1 MSQWGAL
8 DAKYSTGA
16 GANQRID
23 VPTCQQCLNGQCR
36 RHPKQDHGRSAARLQ
51 AEAGAQASG
60 TLDRMYDA
68 LVAPQIA
75 KAKKDLGDFDEK
87 AEREYAASAAK
98 DREKALKRKRKGLGE
113 EGQRLA
119 ASGLHG
125 GVVGLMTRS
134 DDDSSSSSS
143 SSSSGDRK
151 RRKKDKKKE
160 KKKLKKKVRC
170 GVLRS
175 ACPHAS
181 TTRYAARRRR
191 DVLTGTYP
199 HRQKKRLRRRKRKG
213 KRKKSGVSAS
223 PTRRRA
229 RRRTARS
236 RSRAAAPCRRRHHYP
251 LLRSNTSCC

>member
-16 GANQRID
+16 GAKQRVD

-143 SSSSGDRK
+143 SSSSGDKK
-151 RRKKDKKKE
+151 RRKKE
-160 KKKLKKKVRC
+160 KKKLKKK
-170 GVLRS
+170 
-175 ACPHAS
+175 A
-181 TTRYAARRRR
+181 
-191 DVLTGTYP
+191 
-199 HRQKKRLRRRKRKG
+199 KKALKKERK
-213 KRKKSGVSAS
+213 KRKKEKKKRKRESDASSSAASDGEVSEPRGGTVS
-223 PTRRRA
+223 P
-229 RRRTARS
+229 
-236 RSRAAAPCRRRHHYP
+236 PPP
-251 LLRSNTSCC
+251 LPVVEE

>member
-143 SSSSGDRK
+143 SSSSGDKK
-151 RRKKDKKKE
+151 RRKKE
-160 KKKLKKKVRC
+160 KKKLKKKAKKALKKERKK
-170 GVLRS
+170 
-175 ACPHAS
+175 
-181 TTRYAARRRR
+181 
-191 DVLTGTYP
+191 
-199 HRQKKRLRRRKRKG
+199 QKKEKKRRKRE
-213 KRKKSGVSAS
+213 RESDASSVSAS
-223 PTRRRA
+223 DGEVAEPRGGTV
-229 RRRTARS
+229 S
-236 RSRAAAPCRRRHHYP
+236 PPPP
-251 LLRSNTSCC
+251 LPVVEE

>member
-160 KKKLKKKVRC
+160 KKKLKKQARRPRPTPSTCPRHLPLAVHPGQKSAQEGEKEKEKGKEAPEARIRRVFERGVRRRD
-170 GVLRS
+170 LR
-175 ACPHAS
+175 
-181 TTRYAARRRR
+181 AARRYR
-191 DVLTGTYP
+191 V
-199 HRQKKRLRRRKRKG
+199 
-213 KRKKSGVSAS
+213 
-223 PTRRRA
+223 
-229 RRRTARS
+229 
-236 RSRAAAPCRRRHHYP
+236 AAPTTTRC
-251 LLRSNTSCC
+251 

>member
-160 KKKLKKKVRC
+160 KKKLKKQARRQRPTPSTCPRPLPLAVHAGQKGAQEGEKEKKEGKEAPEARIRRVVERGVRRR
-170 GVLRS
+170 GLG
-175 ACPHAS
+175 
-181 TTRYAARRRR
+181 AARR
-191 DVLTGTYP
+191 
-199 HRQKKRLRRRKRKG
+199 H
-213 KRKKSGVSAS
+213 GV
-223 PTRRRA
+223 
-229 RRRTARS
+229 
-236 RSRAAAPCRRRHHYP
+236 AAPTTTRC
-251 LLRSNTSCC
+251 

>member
-1 MSQWGAL
+1 MSSQWGAL

-16 GANQRID
+16 GATQRVD

-143 SSSSGDRK
+143 SSSSGDKK
-151 RRKKDKKKE
+151 RRKKE
-160 KKKLKKKVRC
+160 KKKLKKK
-170 GVLRS
+170 
-175 ACPHAS
+175 A
-181 TTRYAARRRR
+181 
-191 DVLTGTYP
+191 
-199 HRQKKRLRRRKRKG
+199 KKALKKEK
-213 KRKKSGVSAS
+213 KRKKKEKKRRKQRESDASSSAASDGEVSEPRGGTVS
-223 PTRRRA
+223 P
-229 RRRTARS
+229 
-236 RSRAAAPCRRRHHYP
+236 PPP
-251 LLRSNTSCC
+251 LPVVEE

>member
-1 MSQWGAL
+1 MSSQWGAL

-16 GANQRID
+16 GAKQRVD

-143 SSSSGDRK
+143 SSSSGDKK
-151 RRKKDKKKE
+151 RRKKDKKREKKKMKKAAKKQLKKERKKQKKE
-160 KKKLKKKVRC
+160 KK
-170 GVLRS
+170 
-175 ACPHAS
+175 
-181 TTRYAARRRR
+181 
-191 DVLTGTYP
+191 
-199 HRQKKRLRRRKRKG
+199 RRKRE
-213 KRKKSGVSAS
+213 RESDASSVSAS
-223 PTRRRA
+223 DGEVPEPRGGTV
-229 RRRTARS
+229 S
-236 RSRAAAPCRRRHHYP
+236 PPPP
-251 LLRSNTSCC
+251 LPVVEE

>member
-143 SSSSGDRK
+143 SSSSGDKK

-160 KKKLKKKVRC
+160 KKKLKKQLLRKNGRPSARGWSFWANLTMDFHTGSEEGEKEKEKGEEAPEARVRRVVER
-170 GVLRS
+170 GVRRRDLR
-175 ACPHAS
+175 
-181 TTRYAARRRR
+181 AARR
-191 DVLTGTYP
+191 
-199 HRQKKRLRRRKRKG
+199 HR
-213 KRKKSGVSAS
+213 V
-223 PTRRRA
+223 
-229 RRRTARS
+229 
-236 RSRAAAPCRRRHHYP
+236 AAPTTTRC
-251 LLRSNTSCC
+251 

>member
-1 MSQWGAL
+1 MSSQWGAL

-143 SSSSGDRK
+143 SSSSGAKKK
-151 RRKKDKKKE
+151 RKKE
-160 KKKLKKKVRC
+160 KKKLKK
-170 GVLRS
+170 
-175 ACPHAS
+175 
-181 TTRYAARRRR
+181 AAKKA
-191 DVLTGTYP
+191 LKKE
-199 HRQKKRLRRRKRKG
+199 KKRKKKEKKRRKRESDASSSAASDG
-213 KRKKSGVSAS
+213 EVSEPRGGTVS
-223 PTRRRA
+223 P
-229 RRRTARS
+229 
-236 RSRAAAPCRRRHHYP
+236 PPP
-251 LLRSNTSCC
+251 LPVVEE

>member
-1 MSQWGAL
+1 MPERPVPPPPKTRPRPVGRA
-8 DAKYSTGA
+8 AA
-16 GANQRID
+16 G
-23 VPTCQQCLNGQCR
+23 
-36 RHPKQDHGRSAARLQ
+36 
-51 AEAGAQASG
+51 EAGAQASG

-143 SSSSGDRK
+143 SSSSGDKK
-151 RRKKDKKKE
+151 RRKKE
-160 KKKLKKKVRC
+160 KKKLKKK
-170 GVLRS
+170 
-175 ACPHAS
+175 A
-181 TTRYAARRRR
+181 
-191 DVLTGTYP
+191 
-199 HRQKKRLRRRKRKG
+199 KKALKKEK
-213 KRKKSGVSAS
+213 KRKKKEKK
-223 PTRRRA
+223 RRRQRESDA
-229 RRRTARS
+229 S
-236 RSRAAAPCRRRHHYP
+236 SSAASDGEVSEPRGGTVSPPPP
-251 LLRSNTSCC
+251 LPVVEE

>member
-16 GANQRID
+16 GAKQRVD

-143 SSSSGDRK
+143 SSSSGDKK
-151 RRKKDKKKE
+151 RRKKE
-160 KKKLKKKVRC
+160 KKKLKKK
-170 GVLRS
+170 
-175 ACPHAS
+175 A
-181 TTRYAARRRR
+181 
-191 DVLTGTYP
+191 
-199 HRQKKRLRRRKRKG
+199 KKALKKEK
-213 KRKKSGVSAS
+213 KRKKKEKKRRKKESDASSSAASDGEVSEPRGGTVS
-223 PTRRRA
+223 P
-229 RRRTARS
+229 
-236 RSRAAAPCRRRHHYP
+236 PPP
-251 LLRSNTSCC
+251 LPVVEE

>member
-16 GANQRID
+16 GANQRVD

-151 RRKKDKKKE
+151 RRKKDKKA
-160 KKKLKKKVRC
+160 KKKLKK
-170 GVLRS
+170 
-175 ACPHAS
+175 
-181 TTRYAARRRR
+181 AA
-191 DVLTGTYP
+191 
-199 HRQKKRLRRRKRKG
+199 KKQLKKERK
-213 KRKKSGVSAS
+213 KRKKEKKRRKQRESDASSSAASDGEVSEPRGGTVS
-223 PTRRRA
+223 P
-229 RRRTARS
+229 
-236 RSRAAAPCRRRHHYP
+236 PPP
-251 LLRSNTSCC
+251 LPVVEE

>member
-1 MSQWGAL
+1 MSSQWGAL

-160 KKKLKKKVRC
+160 KKKLKK
-170 GVLRS
+170 
-175 ACPHAS
+175 
-181 TTRYAARRRR
+181 AAKKA
-191 DVLTGTYP
+191 LKKE
-199 HRQKKRLRRRKRKG
+199 KKRKKKEKKRRKRESDASSSAASDG
-213 KRKKSGVSAS
+213 EISEPRGGTVS
-223 PTRRRA
+223 P
-229 RRRTARS
+229 
-236 RSRAAAPCRRRHHYP
+236 PPP
-251 LLRSNTSCC
+251 LPVVEE

>member
-1 MSQWGAL
+1 MSSQWGAL

-16 GANQRID
+16 GAKQRVD

-143 SSSSGDRK
+143 SSSSGDKK
-151 RRKKDKKKE
+151 RRKKE
-160 KKKLKKKVRC
+160 KKKLKKK
-170 GVLRS
+170 
-175 ACPHAS
+175 A
-181 TTRYAARRRR
+181 
-191 DVLTGTYP
+191 
-199 HRQKKRLRRRKRKG
+199 KKALKKERK
-213 KRKKSGVSAS
+213 KRKKEKKKRKRESDASSSAASDGEVSEPRGGTVS
-223 PTRRRA
+223 P
-229 RRRTARS
+229 
-236 RSRAAAPCRRRHHYP
+236 PPP
-251 LLRSNTSCC
+251 LPVVEE

>member
-1 MSQWGAL
+1 MSSQWGAL

-160 KKKLKKKVRC
+160 KKKLKK
-170 GVLRS
+170 
-175 ACPHAS
+175 
-181 TTRYAARRRR
+181 AAKKQ
-191 DVLTGTYP
+191 LKKEEK
-199 HRQKKRLRRRKRKG
+199 KKRKKEKKRRKRESDASSSAASDG
-213 KRKKSGVSAS
+213 EVSEPRGGTVS
-223 PTRRRA
+223 P
-229 RRRTARS
+229 
-236 RSRAAAPCRRRHHYP
+236 PPP
-251 LLRSNTSCC
+251 LPVVEE

>member
-16 GANQRID
+16 GAKQRVD

-143 SSSSGDRK
+143 SSSSGDQK
-151 RRKKDKKKE
+151 RRKKE
-160 KKKLKKKVRC
+160 KKKLKKK
-170 GVLRS
+170 
-175 ACPHAS
+175 A
-181 TTRYAARRRR
+181 
-191 DVLTGTYP
+191 
-199 HRQKKRLRRRKRKG
+199 KKALKKEK
-213 KRKKSGVSAS
+213 KRKKKEKKRRKQRESDASSSAASDGEVSEPRGGTVS
-223 PTRRRA
+223 P
-229 RRRTARS
+229 
-236 RSRAAAPCRRRHHYP
+236 PPP
-251 LLRSNTSCC
+251 LPVVEE

>member
-51 AEAGAQASG
+51 ADAGAQASG

-98 DREKALKRKRKGLGE
+98 DRESLKKEAQGPRRG
-113 EGQRLA
+113 GQRLA
-119 ASGLHG
+119 ASGFHG
-125 GVVGLMTRS
+125 GRRLMTRS
-134 DDDSSSSSS
+134 DDDSSSASS
-143 SSSSGDRK
+143 SSSSGDKK
-151 RRKKDKKKE
+151 RRKKDKE
-160 KKKLKKKVRC
+160 REEE
-170 GVLRS
+170 
-175 ACPHAS
+175 A
-181 TTRYAARRRR
+181 
-191 DVLTGTYP
+191 
-199 HRQKKRLRRRKRKG
+199 
-213 KRKKSGVSAS
+213 
-223 PTRRRA
+223 
-229 RRRTARS
+229 
-236 RSRAAAPCRRRHHYP
+236 
-251 LLRSNTSCC
+251 

>member
-16 GANQRID
+16 GAKQRVD

-143 SSSSGDRK
+143 SSSSGDKK
-151 RRKKDKKKE
+151 RRKKE
-160 KKKLKKKVRC
+160 KKKLKKK
-170 GVLRS
+170 
-175 ACPHAS
+175 A
-181 TTRYAARRRR
+181 
-191 DVLTGTYP
+191 
-199 HRQKKRLRRRKRKG
+199 KKALKKEK
-213 KRKKSGVSAS
+213 KRKKKEKKRRKQRESDASSSAASDGEVSEPRGGTVS
-223 PTRRRA
+223 P
-229 RRRTARS
+229 
-236 RSRAAAPCRRRHHYP
+236 PPP
-251 LLRSNTSCC
+251 LPVVEE

>member
-16 GANQRID
+16 GAKQRID

-143 SSSSGDRK
+143 SSSSGDKK
-151 RRKKDKKKE
+151 RRKKE
-160 KKKLKKKVRC
+160 KKKLKKKAKKA
-170 GVLRS
+170 LKKE
-175 ACPHAS
+175 
-181 TTRYAARRRR
+181 
-191 DVLTGTYP
+191 
-199 HRQKKRLRRRKRKG
+199 KKRKKKEKKRRKRESDASSSAASDG
-213 KRKKSGVSAS
+213 EVSEPRGGTVS
-223 PTRRRA
+223 P
-229 RRRTARS
+229 
-236 RSRAAAPCRRRHHYP
+236 PPP
-251 LLRSNTSCC
+251 LPVVEE

>member
-16 GANQRID
+16 GAKQRVD

-151 RRKKDKKKE
+151 RRKKE
-160 KKKLKKKVRC
+160 KKKLKKKAKKA
-170 GVLRS
+170 LKKE
-175 ACPHAS
+175 
-181 TTRYAARRRR
+181 
-191 DVLTGTYP
+191 
-199 HRQKKRLRRRKRKG
+199 KKRKKKEKKRRKRESDASSSAASDG
-213 KRKKSGVSAS
+213 EVSEPRGGTVS
-223 PTRRRA
+223 P
-229 RRRTARS
+229 
-236 RSRAAAPCRRRHHYP
+236 PPP
-251 LLRSNTSCC
+251 LPVVEE

>member
-16 GANQRID
+16 GAKQRVD

-125 GVVGLMTRS
+125 VVVGLMTRS

-143 SSSSGDRK
+143 SSSSGDKK
-151 RRKKDKKKE
+151 RRKKE
-160 KKKLKKKVRC
+160 KKKLKKKAKKA
-170 GVLRS
+170 LKKE
-175 ACPHAS
+175 
-181 TTRYAARRRR
+181 
-191 DVLTGTYP
+191 
-199 HRQKKRLRRRKRKG
+199 KKRKKKEKKRRKRESDASSSAASDG
-213 KRKKSGVSAS
+213 EVSEPRGGTVS
-223 PTRRRA
+223 LP
-229 RRRTARS
+229 
-236 RSRAAAPCRRRHHYP
+236 PP
-251 LLRSNTSCC
+251 LPVVEE

>member
-60 TLDRMYDA
+60 PLDRMYDA

-143 SSSSGDRK
+143 SSSSGDKK

-160 KKKLKKKVRC
+160 KKKLKKQAKKAATRVEIKF
-170 GVLRS
+170 GLRS
-175 ACPHAS
+175 CVCSMAWSFWANLTHWDFHTGSEEGEKEKEKGEEAPDA
-181 TTRYAARRRR
+181 RVRRVVERGVRRRGLRAARR
-191 DVLTGTYP
+191 
-199 HRQKKRLRRRKRKG
+199 HR
-213 KRKKSGVSAS
+213 V
-223 PTRRRA
+223 
-229 RRRTARS
+229 
-236 RSRAAAPCRRRHHYP
+236 AAATTTRC
-251 LLRSNTSCC
+251 

>member
-1 MSQWGAL
+1 MSSQWGAL

-16 GANQRID
+16 GAKQRVD

-143 SSSSGDRK
+143 SSSSGDKK
-151 RRKKDKKKE
+151 RRKKE
-160 KKKLKKKVRC
+160 KKKLKKK
-170 GVLRS
+170 
-175 ACPHAS
+175 A
-181 TTRYAARRRR
+181 
-191 DVLTGTYP
+191 
-199 HRQKKRLRRRKRKG
+199 KKALKKEK
-213 KRKKSGVSAS
+213 KRKKKEKKRRKQRESDASSSAASDGEVSEPRGGTVS
-223 PTRRRA
+223 P
-229 RRRTARS
+229 
-236 RSRAAAPCRRRHHYP
+236 PPP
-251 LLRSNTSCC
+251 LPVVEE